1 VFLQCCTPVENPNA
15 PMPNRSGL
23 FFENLLRL
31 RNGSLLLRLGQAEP
45 FA

>member
-1 VFLQCCTPVENPNA
+1 VFFALCVLTPTA

-31 RNGSLLLRLGQAEP
+31 RNGSLLLRLGQTEP